1 MKALKSAQSGEIN
14 QLRKISDHKE
24 NRHIKGSYFLLV
36 RYKYD

>member
-1 MKALKSAQSGEIN
+1 MKALKSAQN
-14 QLRKISDHKE
+14 QLSKISDHKE